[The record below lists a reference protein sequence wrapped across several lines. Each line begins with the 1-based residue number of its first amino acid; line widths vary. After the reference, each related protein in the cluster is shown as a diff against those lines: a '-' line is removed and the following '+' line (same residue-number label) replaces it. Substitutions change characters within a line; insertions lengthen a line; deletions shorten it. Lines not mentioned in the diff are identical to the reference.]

1 MKPIDLAI
9 VDTGSANL
17 ASVTAAFRRLGAR
30 PRVTESPERVLT
42 ARRVVLP
49 GVGAFGA
56 VAERLARTGLAEALR
71 DRTAQ
76 GAALLG
82 ICLGMQL
89 LAEGSDEAPGAI
101 GLGVIEGKA
110 ERFGDGTRVPQLGW
124 NRVEP
129 GGQSR
134 FVTPGYAYFANSFC
148 LRSVPSG
155 WSTAFASYDGSFV
168 AAAERGPQLA
178 CQFHPELSGA
188 WGAALLGR
196 WYSQC

>member
-1 MKPIDLAI
+1 VKPIDLAI

-17 ASVTAAFRRLGAR
+17 ASVSAAFRRLGAR
-30 PRVTESPERVLT
+30 PRVTEAPEAVLM

-56 VAERLARTGLAEALR
+56 VAERLARTGLAAALR
-71 DRTAQ
+71 ERMGR
-76 GAALLG
+76 GAPLLG

-89 LAEGSDEAPGAI
+89 LADRSDEAPGAI
-101 GLGVIEGKA
+101 GLGVIEGRV

-129 GGQSR
+129 RGQSR
-134 FVTPGYAYFANSFC
+134 FVNPGYAYFANSFC
-148 LRSVPSG
+148 LRTVPSE
-155 WSTAFASYDGSFV
+155 WSTALASYDGSFV
-168 AAAERGPQLA
+168 ASAERGPQLA

-188 WGAALLGR
+188 WGTALLGR